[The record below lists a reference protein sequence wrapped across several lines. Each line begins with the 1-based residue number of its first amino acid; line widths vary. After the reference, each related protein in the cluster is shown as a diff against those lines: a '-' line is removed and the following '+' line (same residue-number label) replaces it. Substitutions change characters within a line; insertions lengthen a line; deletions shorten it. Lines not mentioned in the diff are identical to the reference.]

1 MRHIGLVA
9 LHAAAG
15 SRYYFSQVR
24 YAGRCDYAQKQSG
37 CPAQRRWP
45 SYGRRLCFRAEP
57 LFV

>member
-37 CPAQRRWP
+37 CPAQRR
-45 SYGRRLCFRAEP
+45 
-57 LFV
+57 